1 MPYDSA
7 KTDVHDVTDINVTG
21 TWNTVMAGAQKII
34 DGGRGGSIVLIGSAA
49 GVSGDMIGALGRAM
63 ETYPQLA

>member
-7 KTDVHDVTDINVTG
+7 KTDVRDVTDINVTG

-34 DGGRGGSIVLIGSAA
+34 DGGRGGSIVLIGSGA

>member
-1 MPYDSA
+1 VPYDSA
-7 KTDVHDVTDINVTG
+7 KTDVRDVTDINVTG